1 MVLKP
6 GAKIPRGLSE
16 ISDHPH
22 GFWGTSDNGSLIRVR
37 SKDEN
42 NQALIGRLSWDR
54 AVIVGYW
61 CCALV
66 QESSIGVRVVD
77 VPLGDQ
83 RAFCEA

>member
-6 GAKIPRGLSE
+6 GAKIPRGLSR
-16 ISDHPH
+16 ISDHPR
-22 GFWGTSDNGSLIRVR
+22 GSWVTSDHGSLIRVH

-42 NQALIGRLSWDR
+42 NQALIGRLRWDR
-54 AVIVGYW
+54 AVIVGYR
-61 CCALV
+61 CCAPV